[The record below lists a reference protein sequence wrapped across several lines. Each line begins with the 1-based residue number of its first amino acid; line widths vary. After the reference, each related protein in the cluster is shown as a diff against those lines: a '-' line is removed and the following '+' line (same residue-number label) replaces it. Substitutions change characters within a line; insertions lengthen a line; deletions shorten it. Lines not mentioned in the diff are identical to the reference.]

1 VRIAD
6 GIARVARRTSLGD
19 LSQYGLPIPD
29 EGVFSRDRRL
39 GQSPTLVDI
48 DVIDAVKNGS
58 IEVVPAVDSF
68 DTDKVV
74 LADGT
79 RLDPDVV
86 IAATGYR
93 RDLTS
98 MVGHL
103 KVLDS
108 DGKPL
113 GIDETP
119 VADGL
124 RFFGYLSRPGLIGHF
139 ASQSRSV
146 AKTIAAELV
155 SSR

>member
-1 VRIAD
+1 M
-6 GIARVARRTSLGD
+6 
-19 LSQYGLPIPD
+19 
-29 EGVFSRDRRL
+29 
-39 GQSPTLVDI
+39 DI
-48 DVIDAVKNGS
+48 HVIDAVKNGS
-58 IEVVPAVDSF
+58 IEVVPAVESF

-103 KVLDS
+103 RVLDS

-113 GIDETP
+113 AIDETP

-124 RFFGYLSRPGLIGHF
+124 RFFGYLSRPGVIGRF
-139 ASQSRSV
+139 ASQSRRV
-146 AKTIAAELV
+146 AKKIAAELV